1 MKILLAASEMAP
13 WARTG
18 DFADSVSDLAVHLKK
33 AGNDVTVVLPFYRC
47 IRENKSL
54 KPKRTKIR
62 FSIQLGSFRFDCL
75 VWEATGAD
83 GVNLYLIEREE
94 FFDRTGIYG
103 VDDRDYQDNAAR
115 FLFFSKAIVELAR
128 QDNPDVVHV
137 LGWQPAMAAVFLNVQ
152 HVGIPAVLSPV
163 SLEYQ
168 GNFWSHDF
176 ELTNLPSRYFTAEK
190 LEFYGSMNY
199 LKAGI
204 VFADA
209 VVLPSGR
216 HVAEMQTSSLGCGL
230 ENVLREHASKL
241 VGIPSGINENALPA
255 SRGDAQSRSKA
266 RQELFHDATESNR
279 IVVLDAPS
287 TNGIGIDLLLSG
299 IDRLPSDELKVVLV
313 GHVDPA
319 HREALEVATRRH
331 ASRLLHFAEPSGEK
345 LAAILQ
351 AADFHLIPGP
361 LEARSDFWIQTMRNG
376 IIPIAA
382 SCPGLL
388 QSLQDFD
395 PVTDVG
401 NALLYYRQSVE
412 SLLDA
417 LRRAA
422 YLDVSDFE
430 KISSRATAADF
441 SWNGTASR
449 LGSLYNRLINRHQRK
464 AA

>member
-13 WARTG
+13 WAKTG
-18 DFADSVSDLAVHLKK
+18 DFADSVSDLAIHLKK
-33 AGNDVTVVLPFYRC
+33 AGNEVTVVLPFYRC

-54 KPKRTKIR
+54 KPKRTKMR

-75 VWEATGAD
+75 VWEATGVD
-83 GVNLYLIEREE
+83 GVSLYLIEREE
-94 FFDRTGIYG
+94 FFDRTGVYG

-128 QDNPDVVHV
+128 RDNPDVVHV
-137 LGWQPAMAAVFLNVQ
+137 LGWQPAMAPVFLKVQ
-152 HVGIPAVLSPV
+152 HIGIPSVLSPV
-163 SLEYQ
+163 SLEFQ

-176 ELTNLPSRYFTAEK
+176 ELTNLPSEYFTAET

-230 ENVLREHASKL
+230 ENVLCEHAAKL
-241 VGIPSGINENALPA
+241 VGIPSGIDENSMPVL
-255 SRGDAQSRSKA
+255 RGDAQSRAKA
-266 RQELFHDATESNR
+266 RKALFKDASPLDR
-279 IVVLDAPS
+279 IVLVDAPS
-287 TNGIGIDLLLSG
+287 TNGVGIDLLLSG
-299 IDRLPSDELKVVLV
+299 MDRLPSDELKIVLLGCV
-313 GHVDPA
+313 EPC
-319 HREALEVATRRH
+319 HREALEVAIRRH
-331 ASRLLHFAEPSGEK
+331 ASHFLYFAEPNAEK
-345 LAAILQ
+345 IATILQ
-351 AADFHLIPGP
+351 AGDFQLIPGP
-361 LEARSDFWIQTMRNG
+361 LEARSGFWIQAMRNG

-382 SCPGLL
+382 SCPGLH

-395 PVTDVG
+395 PVTDAG
-401 NALLYYRQSVE
+401 NSLLYYRQSVE

-422 YLDVSDFE
+422 YLDGSDFE
-430 KISSRATAADF
+430 KLSSRATNADF

-449 LGSLYNRLINRHQRK
+449 LASLYNRLINRHQRK

>member
-13 WARTG
+13 WAKTG
-18 DFADSVSDLAVHLKK
+18 DFADSVSDLAAHLRK
-33 AGNDVTVVLPFYRC
+33 AGNEVTIVLPFYRC

-62 FSIQLGSFRFDCL
+62 LSIQLGSFCFDCL
-75 VWEATGAD
+75 VWEASGVD
-83 GVNLYLIEREE
+83 GLSIYLIEREE
-94 FFDRTGIYG
+94 FYDRTGIYG

-115 FLFFSKAIVELAR
+115 FLFFSKAVVELAR
-128 QDNPDVVHV
+128 RDNPDVVHV
-137 LGWQPAMAAVFLNVQ
+137 LGWQPAMAPVFLKAQ
-152 HVGIPAVLSPV
+152 HIGIPSVLSPS

-176 ELTNLPSRYFTAEK
+176 ELTNLPSEYFTPET

-241 VGIPSGINENALPA
+241 VGIPSGINDNAL
-255 SRGDAQSRSKA
+255 SVLRGDTQNRAKA
-266 RQELFHDATESNR
+266 RKALFNDVRASDR
-279 IVVLDAPS
+279 IVVVDALS

-299 IDRLPSDELKVVLV
+299 IDRLPSDELKIVIL
-313 GHVDPA
+313 GQVDPV
-319 HREALEVATRRH
+319 HREALEVAIRRH
-331 ASRLLHFAEPSGEK
+331 ASRLLYFAEPTEEK
-345 LAAILQ
+345 ISSILQ
-351 AADFHLIPGP
+351 AADFQLIPGP
-361 LEARSDFWIQTMRNG
+361 LDARSSFWIQAMRNG

-382 SCPGLL
+382 SCPGLH

-395 PVTDVG
+395 PVTDAG

-422 YLDVSDFE
+422 YLEVNDFE
-430 KISSRATAADF
+430 KLSTRATASDF
-441 SWNGTASR
+441 SWNGTVPR
-449 LGSLYNRLINRHQRK
+449 LVSLYNRVINSNQRR

>member
-13 WARTG
+13 WAKTG
-18 DFADSVSDLAVHLKK
+18 DFADSVSDLAVHLNKT
-33 AGNDVTVVLPFYRC
+33 GNEVTVVLPFYRC

-75 VWEATGAD
+75 VWEATGLD

-128 QDNPDVVHV
+128 RDNPDVVHV
-137 LGWQPAMAAVFLNVQ
+137 LGWQPAMAPVFLKAQ
-152 HVGIPAVLSPV
+152 HIGIPSVLSPS

-176 ELTNLPSRYFTAEK
+176 ELTNLPSEYFTAET

-216 HVAEMQTSSLGCGL
+216 HVAEMQTSSMGCGL
-230 ENVLREHASKL
+230 ENVLREHATKL
-241 VGIPSGINENALPA
+241 VGIPSGINENAMPVLRGNAQNRAKACKALFSDAIA
-255 SRGDAQSRSKA
+255 SD
-266 RQELFHDATESNR
+266 R
-279 IVVLDAPS
+279 IVVVHAPS
-287 TNGIGIDLLLSG
+287 TNGTGIDLLLAG
-299 IDRLPSDELKVVLV
+299 IDRLPSDELKIVLL
-313 GHVDPA
+313 GQMDPA
-319 HREALEVATRRH
+319 HREALEVAIRRH
-331 ASRLLHFAEPSGEK
+331 ASRLLYFAEPTGETI
-345 LAAILQ
+345 ANILL

-361 LEARSDFWIQTMRNG
+361 LEARSGFWIQAMRNG

-382 SCPGLL
+382 SCPGLH

-395 PVTDVG
+395 PVTDAG
-401 NALLYYRQSVE
+401 NALLYYRQNVG

-422 YLDVSDFE
+422 YLDGSDFK
-430 KISSRATAADF
+430 KISSRATNSEF

-449 LGSLYNRLINRHQRK
+449 LDSLYNRLINRHQRK

>member
-13 WARTG
+13 WAKTG

-33 AGNDVTVVLPFYRC
+33 AGNELTLVLPFYRC

-54 KPKRTKIR
+54 KAKRTKIR

-75 VWEATGAD
+75 VWEASGLD

-115 FLFFSKAIVELAR
+115 FLFFSKAVVELAR
-128 QDNPDVVHV
+128 RDNPDVVHV
-137 LGWQPAMAAVFLNVQ
+137 LGWQPAMAPVFLKAQ
-152 HVGIPAVLSPV
+152 HIGIPAVLSPC
-163 SLEYQ
+163 SLEFQ

-176 ELTNLPSRYFTAEK
+176 ELTNLPSEYFTADT

-241 VGIPSGINENALPA
+241 SGIPSGINENALPA
-255 SRGDAQSRSKA
+255 LRGDSQSRAKVRKA
-266 RQELFHDATESNR
+266 LFKDASPSDR
-279 IVVLDAPS
+279 IVVVDAPS
-287 TNGIGIDLLLSG
+287 TNGMGMDLLLAG
-299 IDRLPSDELKVVLV
+299 IDRLPSDALKIVLL

-319 HREALEVATRRH
+319 HREALEIAIRRH
-331 ASRLLHFAEPSGEK
+331 AARLLYFAEPSGEK
-345 LAAILQ
+345 ISSILQ

-361 LEARSDFWIQTMRNG
+361 LEARSGFWIQAMRNG

-382 SCPGLL
+382 SCPGLH

-395 PVTDVG
+395 PVTDAG

-422 YLDVSDFE
+422 YLDASDFE
-430 KISSRATAADF
+430 KISARATASDF
-441 SWNGTASR
+441 SWNGTAAR
-449 LGSLYNRLINRHQRK
+449 LASLYNRLINRPYRK